1 MPTPAATQHPAV
13 SSGTASPVRQ
23 KLATNLMLLMA
34 GEFTAKLLTFKT
46 FTYLA
51 ATLGVRDYGFIEF
64 TLALMVFFT
73 LPVDL
78 GLGSYGA
85 REIAR
90 NPGRAPQL
98 LHEVT
103 GLRLF
108 LSICSMAALASVVP
122 FLHQSHR
129 LKELLMLYGLSLLG
143 APFLLQWLFQG
154 HDQMRWVAVTSIVRQ
169 TAFAGLVL
177 LVIRRGSPLLYI
189 GVIECVSVAAAA
201 LFCILVTRKSLRLA
215 WPWPDL
221 RIKGLLGHLKESS
234 PIGLTELA
242 WGFMWY
248 FCTVLL
254 GLIFSDSTLGWW
266 GASHRAL
273 MALHTFVWL
282 YFFNLLPSISRCALR
297 SKDDLLELMDES
309 LRFTAWTGLLAG
321 ALLMVT
327 APDLLA
333 RLYGP
338 FFRNAGKSFAVLVW
352 MLPVALLSG
361 HHRYI
366 LIAYKQQRRLLLC
379 TTISAATAVIL
390 GLILVPRYDGPG
402 AAWALL
408 IANIVNFGLAYFSVK
423 QLVVEVTFH
432 RQIFAPL
439 IALAASA
446 VVFLV
451 LFQAHFWIA
460 LAAACGIYVSG
471 FIWVDGRRFASILR
485 SAAMS
490 RLGWFF
496 SGAQQAPPS
505 ALADEATP

>member
-1 MPTPAATQHPAV
+1 MSEPAGGAPLTKSAPGPAPK
-13 SSGTASPVRQ
+13 G
-23 KLATNLMLLMA
+23 LAANLIFLMA
-34 GEFTAKLLTFKT
+34 GEFTAKLLTFAS
-46 FTYLA
+46 FSYLA
-51 ATLGVRDYGFIEF
+51 RTLGPLDYGFIEF

-90 NPGRAPQL
+90 NPAKSPQL
-98 LHEVT
+98 LHEIT

-108 LSICSMAALASVVP
+108 LSICSMAALGILIL
-122 FLHQSHR
+122 FLHQSTK
-129 LKELLMLYGLSLLG
+129 LKELLVLYGISLLG

-169 TAFAGLVL
+169 TGFAGLVF
-177 LVIRRGSPLLYI
+177 LVFRKGTPMLYI
-189 GVIECVSVAAAA
+189 GLIECASVAGAA
-201 LFCILVTRKSLRLA
+201 LFCIYVTRRRLHFA

-221 RIKGLLGHLKESS
+221 KISQLMGHLKESS

-254 GLIFSDSTLGWW
+254 GLIFSDVTLGWW

-297 SKDDLLELMDES
+297 SKQDLLQLMDES
-309 LRFTAWTGLLAG
+309 VRFTAWTGLFSG
-321 ALLMVT
+321 GLLMAV

-333 RLYGP
+333 LLYGP
-338 FFRNAGKSFAVLVW
+338 NFRQAAQSFSVLVW
-352 MLPVALLSG
+352 MLPVAMLSG

-366 LIAYKQQRRLLLC
+366 LIAYKEQGRLLLC
-379 TTISAATAVIL
+379 TSLSAASAVIL

-408 IANIVNFGLAYFSVK
+408 IANAFNFALVYFSVK
-423 QLVVEVTFH
+423 RLVVEVPVLPQLT
-432 RQIFAPL
+432 RPL
-439 IALAASA
+439 IALAAA
-446 VVFLV
+446 TTIFLL
-451 LFQAHFWIA
+451 LFRINYWIA
-460 LAAACGIYVSG
+460 LALACAAYLAS
-471 FIWVDGRRFASILR
+471 FLWVDGRRIAIMLR
-485 SAAMS
+485 AAAQ
-490 RLGWFF
+490 
-496 SGAQQAPPS
+496 GAFRAQI
-505 ALADEATP
+505 ATGD